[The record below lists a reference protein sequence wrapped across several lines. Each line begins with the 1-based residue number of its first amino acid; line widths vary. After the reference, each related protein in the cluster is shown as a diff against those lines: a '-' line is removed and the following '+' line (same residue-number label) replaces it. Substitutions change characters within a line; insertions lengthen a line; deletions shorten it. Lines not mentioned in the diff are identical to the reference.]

1 MFCTGLCYDEI
12 MDKFRALVSEELSVI
27 DDNLDNIIE
36 QDDCVFPDLRSFLS
50 GNSKRIR
57 SVICLLYL
65 KSQGID
71 ITNKITDFLVAVELI
86 HNASLLHDDFVDNS
100 DIRRGVPTLFKKYG
114 SKLSVLSGDYLLSL
128 AVERLIRLQNFDI
141 LTLFSDTVKKMSE
154 AEITQYCSRNNEIS
168 FDEYLKIVT
177 GKTAALFSSCIKS
190 AAMLSGINCE
200 RAFRFGE
207 KFGILFQINNDF
219 DSDSAENDR
228 FNGVKTAVSI
238 IGIEKTL
245 VFKDNYKEELRQI
258 LAEIPDNIY
267 KKGIEDLIEL
277 L

>member
-36 QDDCVFPDLRSFLS
+36 QDDCIFSDLRSFLS

-57 SVICLLYL
+57 SVICLLCL
-65 KSQGID
+65 KSQGI
-71 ITNKITDFLVAVELI
+71 
-86 HNASLLHDDFVDNS
+86 DFVDNS